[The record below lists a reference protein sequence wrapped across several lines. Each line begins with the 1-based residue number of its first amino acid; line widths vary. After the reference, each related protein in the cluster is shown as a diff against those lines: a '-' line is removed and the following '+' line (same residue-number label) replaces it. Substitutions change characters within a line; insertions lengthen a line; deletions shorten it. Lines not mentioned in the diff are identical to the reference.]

1 VAPDA
6 PENNEHASDVAGA
19 GLEVGVGA
27 VCDQEP
33 TEALPSPAVLPSA
46 HAERLADLEAKVARA
61 VTRSRAPATLR
72 AYHSDWRDFTLW
84 CETIGA
90 SALPAT
96 PSVVAAYLA
105 ERAEPPDDRRPAAVS
120 TLTRRM
126 AAIGEGHRA
135 AGHPNPCADEL
146 VRTTMAGLRR
156 ILGVAP
162 VRKKALVTADLRAM
176 VATLSPSKLLDIR
189 DRALL
194 LLGFAGGM
202 RRSELVGLDVDDL
215 NPVDEGLLVILR
227 SSKTDQEGRGRRVEI
242 VYGTNA
248 ATCPV
253 RAVRAWLVASD
264 ITSGAVFRPV
274 DRHGRIGATRLSER
288 AVALVVKRHALGLG
302 LAATSYA
309 GHSLRRGMATTA
321 SKGGASERT
330 IMRTTGHTSAA
341 TVQGYIED
349 GELFSDPASKYLGL

>member
-1 VAPDA
+1 MAPDA

-27 VCDQEP
+27 VGDQEP

-146 VRTTMAGLRR
+146 VRTTMAGLR
-156 ILGVAP
+156 
-162 VRKKALVTADLRAM
+162 
-176 VATLSPSKLLDIR
+176 
-189 DRALL
+189 
-194 LLGFAGGM
+194 
-202 RRSELVGLDVDDL
+202 
-215 NPVDEGLLVILR
+215 
-227 SSKTDQEGRGRRVEI
+227 
-242 VYGTNA
+242 
-248 ATCPV
+248 
-253 RAVRAWLVASD
+253 
-264 ITSGAVFRPV
+264 
-274 DRHGRIGATRLSER
+274 
-288 AVALVVKRHALGLG
+288 
-302 LAATSYA
+302 
-309 GHSLRRGMATTA
+309 
-321 SKGGASERT
+321 
-330 IMRTTGHTSAA
+330 
-341 TVQGYIED
+341 
-349 GELFSDPASKYLGL
+349 